1 MTQFLDSNVV
11 LYALGDDER
20 KRAIACALLARQ
32 PTISTQVINECSH
45 VLRRKQQFAP
55 VDLAR
60 LMEDVIQVARVV
72 NVGLE
77 QIREAWE
84 IAARYRYGHYDSL
97 IVATAL
103 SAGCPILYTEDMQ
116 HGQSIA
122 GRMTLID
129 PFQEAETRQP

>member
-1 MTQFLDSNVV
+1 MTPFLDSNVV

-55 VDLAR
+55 ADVAR
-60 LMEDVIQVARVV
+60 IMEDVAQVARVV
-72 NVGLE
+72 DVGMP
-77 QIREAWE
+77 QIRHAWE

-97 IVATAL
+97 IVATAI
-103 SAGCPILYTEDMQ
+103 SAGCLILYTEDMR
-116 HGQSIA
+116 HGQSIDR
-122 GRMTLID
+122 RMTLID
-129 PFQEAETRQP
+129 PFQEAKA